1 MVNQGLMEQLERL
14 GFGADVYALESYV
27 ATLQDAAGM
36 GAPLVTDAQYDMH
49 YRLLSELKPDSA
61 VLTRNWESDDN
72 ELGEIDELLL
82 KFKMM
87 SIKTIQNM
95 SELNKFK
102 EAVSGMNVNLFASIK
117 LNGHAVRAVYQ
128 NGHLVG
134 GSTRGRT
141 KKGRDITR
149 HLKATLPNY
158 VEAWKDVRV
167 LEVRGEMLVSLENFT
182 EHLKHKLK
190 TPLSAVTSLIRDS
203 VTEEEL
209 KYLNCVCYKIIPCE
223 DSEIQFET
231 LQEQFEHLVE
241 NGFEVP
247 TYKGYYGVESEN
259 VLKTAEEILEDFSLI
274 KDRNELPYYTDGI
287 VVAVDNIEVF
297 NSLGTNGNTYVGNF
311 ALKMGR
317 HWKSDVYQSIIHGV
331 EFIHGKRYITPK
343 ARIEPVATASGAEV
357 STVPLYNVG
366 VMDKYKLIPGATIYF
381 KHGGETGVT
390 LCDEMGVMI
399 GEQKA

>member
-1 MVNQGLMEQLERL
+1 MVNQNLMEQLERL
-14 GFGADVYALESYV
+14 GFGADIDALESYV

-49 YRLLSELKPDSA
+49 CKLLSELKPDSA
-61 VLTRNWESDDN
+61 VLHRNWEADDN

-82 KFKMM
+82 RFKMM
-87 SIKTIQNM
+87 SIKTIQDFN
-95 SELNKFK
+95 ELSKFK
-102 EAVSGMNVNLFASIK
+102 EAIDGNYLSLFASIK

-128 NGHLVG
+128 YGHLVG

-158 VEAWKDVRV
+158 VEAWKDIRV
-167 LEVRGEMLVSLENFT
+167 LEVRGEMLVSLKNF
-182 EHLKHKLK
+182 EQLKHKLK
-190 TPLSAVTSLIRDS
+190 TPLSAVTSLIRES

-223 DSEIQFET
+223 DSEIHFET
-231 LQEQFEHLVE
+231 LGEQFEHLID

-247 TYKGYYGVESEN
+247 THKRYYGVKSDNIMEMA
-259 VLKTAEEILEDFSLI
+259 KTILEDFSVI
-274 KDRNELPYYTDGI
+274 KDKDELPYYTDGI
-287 VVAVDNIEVF
+287 VVAVDNTVIF

-317 HWKSDVYQSIIHGV
+317 HWKSDVYQSIIKDV

-343 ARIEPVATASGAEV
+343 AKVEPVVTASGAEV

-366 VMDKYKLIPGATIYF
+366 VMEKYKLVPGATIYF

-390 LCDEMGVMI
+390 LCDEMGIMI
-399 GEQKA
+399 GEQK